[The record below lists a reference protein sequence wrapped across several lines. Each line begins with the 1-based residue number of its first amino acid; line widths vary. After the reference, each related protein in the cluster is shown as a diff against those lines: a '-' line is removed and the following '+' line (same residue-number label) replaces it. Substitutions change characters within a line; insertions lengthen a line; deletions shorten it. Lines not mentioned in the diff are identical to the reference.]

1 MGDKSPGCGCGLG
14 AGGVFL
20 GRSPG
25 GRSVAIKVAHG
36 SPVHQPEFRS
46 RLRSEVQA
54 LRAVVLRAAVAGLRD
69 LLKAP

>member
-1 MGDKSPGCGCGLG
+1 M
-14 AGGVFL
+14 
-20 GRSPG
+20 
-25 GRSVAIKVAHG
+25 AIKVAHG